1 KTIDQAGKEPLS
13 NVNLSITGSRIGT
26 VSGKQGDFSFFIDSL
41 PATLTV
47 SHVGYRTK
55 TILLDKTSFSLTI
68 YLEPS
73 IGELEEVEI
82 KARGRVAFFK
92 DDFYSVKDY
101 EIDSGIIYLLIYRAR
116 LLNAEIICKN
126 TAGDTLARLP
136 VIRFSPNRLFRDCM
150 GYVHVLSN
158 DSGFQ
163 IYRRENILYLI
174 HPVELKKFDDVLKN
188 CVASTPETFYFQNII
203 NKGLSVEYYGINR
216 TTLIRRS
223 LASVSDEKRLKML
236 RRNQEDLG
244 LLWKTS
250 PPNDRDEFVTWN
262 YVHKILY
269 RPIKT
274 GLYRIGSYISIF
286 DTPER
291 QLEFYDLEGNYSYKI
306 GIKTDTI
313 HNGRWTNEILVD
325 EATEKVYTT
334 YLKNGRCIIYRIDIN
349 TGNLRRIFE
358 IIHPFPQKLRIY
370 DGNAYYL
377 YDVPGS
383 YDNKMIFKQGL

>member
-1 KTIDQAGKEPLS
+1 
-13 NVNLSITGSRIGT
+13 
-26 VSGKQGDFSFFIDSL
+26 
-41 PATLTV
+41 
-47 SHVGYRTK
+47 
-55 TILLDKTSFSLTI
+55 
-68 YLEPS
+68 
-73 IGELEEVEI
+73 
-82 KARGRVAFFK
+82 
-92 DDFYSVKDY
+92 
-101 EIDSGIIYLLIYRAR
+101 
-116 LLNAEIICKN
+116 
-126 TAGDTLARLP
+126 
-136 VIRFSPNRLFRDCM
+136 M